1 LDPPTGVDEQ
11 TVTRCFVRC
20 FVVVAL
26 GTGAISPVAAQ
37 SGATIAG
44 RVVHKTTKA
53 GIVGAEVRLAPSTR
67 ALVSDSA
74 GHFRFDE
81 VPPGTVSLLV
91 RRLGFAPQSASFA
104 VAVNDDLDVLVELQ
118 QVPQQLD
125 TVSVAERQTP
135 LVTGKL
141 AGFYERKRF
150 GIGKFIDS
158 IDIERERG
166 TELADVIALRT
177 PGSKVVRANRG
188 HIAWLATNRD
198 SGIRPTG
205 GVKLD
210 PVDRLLGAN
219 PTACYPDVW
228 LDGIK
233 VYTFDSGMRLFDL
246 SSLTTNDV
254 AAIEVYVGAARIPI
268 QYNTSNS
275 SCGVLL
281 IWTK

>member
-1 LDPPTGVDEQ
+1 MVI
-11 TVTRCFVRC
+11 
-20 FVVVAL
+20 AL
-26 GTGAISPVAAQ
+26 GAGAIPPLAAQ
-37 SGATIAG
+37 SGATLAG

-81 VPPGTVSLLV
+81 VPLGIVSLLV
-91 RRLGFAPQSASFA
+91 RRLGFVPESASFA
-104 VAVNDDLDVLVELQ
+104 VAVNDDLDILVELQ

-125 TVSVAERQTP
+125 TVNVAGRQA
-135 LVTGKL
+135 LLLTGKL

-158 IDIERERG
+158 VDIEREFGARLG
-166 TELADVIALRT
+166 DVIASRS
-177 PGSKVVRANRG
+177 PGTRLVRANRAF
-188 HIAWLATNRD
+188 ISWLATNRD
-198 SGIRPTG
+198 AGSRPTG

-210 PVDRLLGAN
+210 PVDGLLGAD
-219 PTACYPDVW
+219 PRACYPDVW

-233 VYTFDSGMRLFDL
+233 VYTFDSGMRLFDIN
-246 SSLTTNDV
+246 SLATNEV
-254 AAIEVYVGAARIPI
+254 AAIECYVGAARIPV
-268 QYNTSNS
+268 QYNS
-275 SCGVLL
+275 SSSTCGVLL